1 MRLKG
6 MLLTVAAS
14 LFVIFMMSDNIE
26 CAGPQDTYPNGPVTM
41 IVSWAAGGAADT
53 SARAVAESSKRFLGQ
68 PIVVQN
74 MAGAGGAQGAVYVAK
89 AKPDGYTI
97 LYTTGSMVTQPHF
110 EDVPYKVLEDY
121 VPVIQVGGYPTMI
134 VVRTDSKFK
143 NFKDVVEFAKKNP
156 GKLNYSTSGFGSI
169 HHLLAELLFQTA
181 GIELTHVPFQDLR
194 QGVNALLGG
203 HLDLAAATPFDVV
216 GHLQEGRVRSLG
228 LFLGERYKGLP
239 EIPTFKEQGYES
251 VGFGWWGVAVPKG
264 TPPRIVQKLHDA
276 FKQGLDNPPFTT
288 VMSNLKTPIL
298 YLNSQDFANR
308 WKEDFDKYAKVA
320 KRLSK

>member
-1 MRLKG
+1 MRLKR
-6 MLLTVAAS
+6 MLL
-14 LFVIFMMSDNIE
+14 FVSVCMFAMSVMPGNIE

-53 SARAVAESSKRFLGQ
+53 SARAVAEASKRFLGQ

-74 MAGAGGAQGAVYVAK
+74 MAGAGGAQGAVHVAK

-121 VPVIQVGGYPTMI
+121 IPVIQVGGYPTMI
-134 VVRTDSKFK
+134 VVKSDSKFI
-143 NFKDVVEFAKKNP
+143 NFKQVVEFAKKNP

-181 GIELTHVPFQDLR
+181 GIQLTHVPFKDLR
-194 QGVNALLGG
+194 QGVTALLGG
-203 HLDLAAATPFDVV
+203 HLELAAATPFDVV
-216 GHLQEGRVRSLG
+216 SHLDEGRVRPLG
-228 LFLGERYKGLP
+228 LFLGERYKGIP

-251 VGFGWWGVAVPKG
+251 VGFGWWGVAVPKN
-264 TPPRIVQKLHDA
+264 TPNRIVEKLHDA
-276 FKQGLDNPPFTT
+276 FKQGIANPPFTT
-288 VMSNLKTPIL
+288 VMNNLKTPIL
-298 YLNSQDFANR
+298 YLNSKDFLNR
-308 WKEDFDKYAKVA
+308 WKEDYKKYEEVA
-320 KRLSK
+320 KRLNK

>member
-6 MLLTVAAS
+6 MVLIVSVS
-14 LFVIFMMSDNIE
+14 LFVMLVAPGNIE
-26 CAGPQDTYPNGPVTM
+26 CAGPQETYPNGPVTM

-53 SARAVAESSKRFLGQ
+53 SARALAEASKRFLGQ

-74 MAGAGGAQGAVYVAK
+74 MAGAGGAQGAVHVAK

-121 VPVIQVGGYPTMI
+121 IPVIQVGGYPTML
-134 VVRTDSKFK
+134 VVKSDSKFK
-143 NFKDVVEFAKKNP
+143 NFKDVVEYAKKNP

-181 GIELTHVPFQDLR
+181 GIQLTHVPFQDLR
-194 QGVNALLGG
+194 QGVTALLGG

-216 GHLQEGRVRSLG
+216 SNLQEGRVRSLG

-264 TPPRIVQKLHDA
+264 TPNRITQKLHDA
-276 FKQGLDNPPFTT
+276 FKQGTENPPFTT

-298 YLNSQDFANR
+298 YLNSKDFANR
-308 WKEDFDKYAKVA
+308 WKEDYKKYAEVA